1 MVATPAGWGNTPR
14 AYAGSMKIVTV
25 VLDSVG
31 LGYLPDAPDFG
42 DEGADTLDHTVLKTG
57 IELPN
62 LARLGLGHVPGVHTL
77 PLENEPLGAW
87 GRMKEV
93 NPGKDS
99 STGHW
104 EFVGIHLDHPF
115 RTFPEGFPEELME
128 KFSRAIGGRGWLLN
142 KPYSGTDAIRDYGE
156 EHLKTG
162 KPIVYTSAD
171 SVFQIATHTDVVP
184 LETLYEWC
192 EKARELLTGEYA
204 VARVIAR
211 PFAGE
216 PGHFYRL
223 NDKRHDYALVPPD
236 NVLDAIKAAGYDVV
250 GVGKIPDL
258 YAHKGF
264 TREVASGS
272 NTEGIEKTLALMDE
286 PIRGLVFTNLVD
298 FDAKYGH
305 RRNPQGYADAL
316 VEFDRA
322 LPAFLEKLGP
332 EDYLFIVSDHGN
344 DPTYRGTDHTREYA
358 MLLVAGP
365 GMAGRDLGTRETFA
379 DLAATWAKLLEI
391 RWEGPGN
398 SVI

>member
-1 MVATPAGWGNTPR
+1 
-14 AYAGSMKIVTV
+14 
-25 VLDSVG
+25 
-31 LGYLPDAPDFG
+31 
-42 DEGADTLDHTVLKTG
+42 
-57 IELPN
+57 
-62 LARLGLGHVPGVHTL
+62 
-77 PLENEPLGAW
+77 
-87 GRMKEV
+87 
-93 NPGKDS
+93 
-99 STGHW
+99 
-104 EFVGIHLDHPF
+104 
-115 RTFPEGFPEELME
+115 
-128 KFSRAIGGRGWLLN
+128 
-142 KPYSGTDAIRDYGE
+142 
-156 EHLKTG
+156 
-162 KPIVYTSAD
+162 
-171 SVFQIATHTDVVP
+171 
-184 LETLYEWC
+184 
-192 EKARELLTGEYA
+192 
-204 VARVIAR
+204 
-211 PFAGE
+211 
-216 PGHFYRL
+216 
-223 NDKRHDYALVPPD
+223 
-236 NVLDAIKAAGYDVV
+236 VV

-322 LPAFLEKLGP
+322 LPAFLEKLGA

-358 MLLVAGP
+358 MLLVVGP

-379 DLAATWAKLLEI
+379 DLAATWARLLEI

>member
-1 MVATPAGWGNTPR
+1 
-14 AYAGSMKIVTV
+14 MKIVTV

-31 LGYLPDAPDFG
+31 LGYLPDAPAFG

-57 IELPN
+57 IELPA

-77 PLENEPLGAW
+77 PIEPEPLGAW
-87 GRMKEV
+87 GRMMEH

-104 EFVGIHLDHPF
+104 EFVGIHLEHPF
-115 RTFPEGFPEELME
+115 RTFPNGFPEDLME
-128 KFSRAIGGRGWLLN
+128 RFSRTIGGRGWLLN
-142 KPYSGTDAIRDYGE
+142 RPYSGTDAIRDYGE

-171 SVFQIATHTDVVP
+171 SVFQIAAHVDVVP

-192 EKARELLTGEYA
+192 AKARELLTGEYA

-223 NDKRHDYALVPPD
+223 NEKRHDYALVPPD
-236 NVLDAIKAAGYDVV
+236 NVLDAIKAAGFEVV

-272 NTEGIEKTLALMDE
+272 NTEGIAKTLALMDE
-286 PIRGLVFTNLVD
+286 PVRGLIFTNLVD
-298 FDAKYGH
+298 FDSKYGH
-305 RRNPQGYADAL
+305 RRNPEGYAEAL
-316 VEFDRA
+316 LEFDRA
-322 LPAFLEKLGP
+322 LPTFLEKLGP
-332 EDYLFIVSDHGN
+332 EDYLFVVSDHGN

-365 GMAGRDLGTRETFA
+365 QMAGRDLGTRATFS
-379 DLAATWAKLLEI
+379 DLGATWAKLLGVA
-391 RWEGPGN
+391 WEGPGD

>member
-1 MVATPAGWGNTPR
+1 MT
-14 AYAGSMKIVTV
+14 I

-31 LGYLPDAPDFG
+31 LGYLPDAPTFG

-57 IELPN
+57 IVLPN
-62 LARLGLGHVPGVHTL
+62 LAKLGLGNVPGVHTL
-77 PLENEPLGAW
+77 PLEPEPQGAW

-104 EFVGIHLDHPF
+104 EFVGIHLEHPF
-115 RTFPEGFPEELME
+115 RTFPEGFPEDLME

-184 LETLYEWC
+184 LETLYDWC
-192 EKARELLTGEYA
+192 QKARELLTGEYA

-216 PGHFYRL
+216 PGNFYRL

-272 NTEGIEKTLALMDE
+272 NTEGIAKTLELME
-286 PIRGLVFTNLVD
+286 ETINGLVITNLVD

-322 LPAFLEKLGP
+322 LPRFLEKLGP

-358 MLLVAGP
+358 MILVAGP
-365 GMAGRDLGTRETFA
+365 QMAGRDLGVRETFS
-379 DLAATWAKLLEI
+379 DLAATWAKLLGVT
-391 RWEGPGN
+391 WTGPGN